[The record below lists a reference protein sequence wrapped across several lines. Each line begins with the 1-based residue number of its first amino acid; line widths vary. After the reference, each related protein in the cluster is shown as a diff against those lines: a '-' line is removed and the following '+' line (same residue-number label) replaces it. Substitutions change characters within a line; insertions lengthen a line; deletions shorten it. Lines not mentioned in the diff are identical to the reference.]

1 MAHNIHTDTGYVAI
15 YTPMQVLHN
24 LVNRS
29 RQRIAAVY
37 SGVERILKATEKK
50 KSQQL
55 AAAASEQEQRAQAIM
70 QKRSVHPA
78 TGDETVA
85 EQTATE

>member
-1 MAHNIHTDTGYVAI
+1 
-15 YTPMQVLHN
+15 
-24 LVNRS
+24 VNRS
-29 RQRIAAVY
+29 RRRIALF
-37 SGVERILKATEKK
+37 SSLDRKLKVKAK

-55 AAAASEQEQRAQAIM
+55 AAAARDQEQRAQAIM

-78 TGDETVA
+78 TEDETVA